1 MYRSRK
7 QPTLSTLRAENP
19 VSTEAEFIEEY
30 RPLVRSIAMKVRIRY
45 DLETDLE
52 DLMADGFQGL
62 VEAKTRF
69 DPDKGVQ
76 FNTYAYYRIR
86 GAILDGVRK
95 ASWMP
100 RRAYE
105 QLRAAEAA
113 LGIGE
118 ALGEARAADPAGRKD
133 VAKCTEALHDTIS
146 RLTASFVIASL
157 GQDHDD
163 EANSPE
169 TMLLR
174 GESITRVREALAQL
188 PERERAL
195 LEGHYLKGR
204 RFDLVAEEL
213 GISKSWASRLHTKA
227 LDRLRKL
234 LR

>member
-1 MYRSRK
+1 M
-7 QPTLSTLRAENP
+7 
-19 VSTEAEFIEEY
+19 STEEEFIEEY
-30 RPLVRSIAMKVRIRY
+30 RGLVRSIAMRVRARY
-45 DLETDLE
+45 DLEVELDDLV
-52 DLMADGFQGL
+52 ADGLIGL
-62 VEAKTRF
+62 VEAKSRF

-76 FNTYAYYRIR
+76 FNTFAYYRIR

-95 ASWMP
+95 QSFMP

-157 GQDHDD
+157 GQD
-163 EANSPE
+163 EGSETPE
-169 TMLLR
+169 DTLLA
-174 GESITRVREALAQL
+174 GESAARIRAALGEL

-195 LEGHYLKGR
+195 VEGHYLKGR
-204 RFDLVAEEL
+204 RFDLVAKEL

-227 LDRLRKL
+227 LDRLRAILAKSE
-234 LR
+234 